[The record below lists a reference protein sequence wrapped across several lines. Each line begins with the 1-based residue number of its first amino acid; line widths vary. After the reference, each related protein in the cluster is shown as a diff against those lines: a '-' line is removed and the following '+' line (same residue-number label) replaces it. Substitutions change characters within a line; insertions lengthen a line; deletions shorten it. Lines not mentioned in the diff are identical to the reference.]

1 MIGGQFAISI
11 FMLASVLVMYFQNR
25 LVEESS
31 NIFPKSNIV
40 VLERVGVDDIRRRHE
55 ILRRELL
62 ALPGV
67 DHAGYSSQVP
77 FEQSNSAREV
87 SRRKGDAAA
96 GILVNTVSIDEG
108 FLATYDMPL
117 LGGRVLSR
125 DIANDVETDESEQIN
140 VLVNEMAVR
149 SLGFAS
155 AAEAIGQ
162 SFFTLPDEQSDDL
175 PVRHTIVGTLPDRNF
190 LGLQNKVKP
199 MVFTL
204 EPQTL
209 KTASLRVRGENLSQT
224 VQDIEGVWDRV
235 NPDYPI
241 QLRFLDEVFDDVFVI
256 FGTMNKVVAGFALV
270 ALSLALIGL
279 FGLAAFMAERRT
291 REIGIRK
298 VLGARVDQIARLLIW
313 QFSKPVLW
321 SLLVAMPLAYL
332 ASGIYLNFFS
342 ERIGTLPLIIGLA
355 SVIGLV
361 TAWLIVAGHAFRI
374 AAASPIQWLRYE

>member
-1 MIGGQFAISI
+1 VQ
-11 FMLASVLVMYFQNR
+11 
-25 LVEESS
+25 
-31 NIFPKSNIV
+31 
-40 VLERVGVDDIRRRHE
+40 
-55 ILRRELL
+55 
-62 ALPGV
+62 
-67 DHAGYSSQVP
+67 
-77 FEQSNSAREV
+77 
-87 SRRKGDAAA
+87 
-96 GILVNTVSIDEG
+96 
-108 FLATYDMPL
+108 
-117 LGGRVLSR
+117 
-125 DIANDVETDESEQIN
+125 
-140 VLVNEMAVR
+140 
-149 SLGFAS
+149 
-155 AAEAIGQ
+155 
-162 SFFTLPDEQSDDL
+162 
-175 PVRHTIVGTLPDRNF
+175 HTIVGTLPDRNF

-313 QFSKPVLW
+313 QFSQPVLW

-342 ERIGTLPLIIGLA
+342 ERIGMLPLIIGLA

-374 AAASPIQWLRYE
+374 AAASPIRWLRYE